1 MEVNEYLRR
10 LAELKGSDL
19 FLSVGAPATIKRE
32 GAFVKLGDEPMAKG
46 SVKTMAYALMSEKQI
61 SEFERDFKQAVSKL
75 SGDFE

>member
-32 GAFVKLGDEPMAKG
+32 GAFVKL
-46 SVKTMAYALMSEKQI
+46 
-61 SEFERDFKQAVSKL
+61 VSPP
-75 SGDFE
+75 E